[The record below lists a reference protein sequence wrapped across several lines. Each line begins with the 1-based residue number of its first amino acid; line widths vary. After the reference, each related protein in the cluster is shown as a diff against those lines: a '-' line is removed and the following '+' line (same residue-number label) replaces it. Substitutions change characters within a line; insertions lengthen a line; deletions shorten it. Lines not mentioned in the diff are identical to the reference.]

1 MKLTGHMYMLI
12 PHTPTMTI
20 TDLSTNTSKICCIA
34 DLHIGVHQNNTLWH
48 DIALKWANWLK
59 GELEKK
65 NIYDIFIL
73 GDVYHYRDE
82 VAVNTMH
89 VVNQIFSLWKDFNI
103 TVLVGNHDAYYKDN
117 STVSSLSLLDGKNK
131 IRVIDTTQTFTLY
144 GKTVT
149 FLPWGAPLSDV
160 PKSDILFG
168 HLEVESFK
176 MNSYKL
182 CEHGIKT
189 QSLFDKAKLV
199 MTGHFHLREERSYDK
214 GTVIYVGNPYE
225 MDYGDYNSKKGY
237 YILDINAL
245 TYDFCENTLS
255 PRHSKITVT
264 ELQQY
269 CDTKRDISE
278 LFANNIVRVVV
289 DGKHGVDDIDK
300 VIKYASGLNPVN
312 LSIDYSL
319 HDTTIG
325 VNEALSVSDSVDLDQ
340 TLRDFIATLDIED
353 KSEIEAYCIDV
364 LKKVK

>member
-1 MKLTGHMYMLI
+1 M
-12 PHTPTMTI
+12 MTI
-20 TDLSTNTSKICCIA
+20 TDLNTKTPKICCIA

-48 DIALKWANWLK
+48 EIALKWASWLK
-59 GELEKK
+59 QELESK
-65 NIYDIFIL
+65 NVSDIFIL

-89 VVNQIFSLWKDFNI
+89 VVNQIFSLWKEFNI
-103 TVLVGNHDAYYKDN
+103 TILVGNHDAYYKDN

-160 PKSDILFG
+160 PKSDVLFG

-182 CEHGIKT
+182 CEHGTKT

-199 MTGHFHLREERSYDK
+199 MTGHFHLREERSYDA

-237 YILDINAL
+237 YILDVNDL
-245 TYDFCENTLS
+245 KYHFYENTIS

-269 CDTKRDISE
+269 QSDKKDVSE
-278 LFANNIVRVVV
+278 LFTNNIVRVVV
-289 DGKHGVDDIDK
+289 DGKHNTDDIDK
-300 VIKYASGLNPVN
+300 VIRYASELNPVN
-312 LSIDYSL
+312 LSVDYSL

-325 VNEALSVSDSVDLDQ
+325 VNEVLSIADSVDLDL
-340 TLRDFIATLDIED
+340 TLRDFIATLDIEN
-353 KSEIEAYCIDV
+353 KVEIETYCTDV
-364 LKKVK
+364 LKKVR

>member
-1 MKLTGHMYMLI
+1 MLTQ
-12 PHTPTMTI
+12 HTTTMTI
-20 TDLSTNTSKICCIA
+20 TDLNTKTSKICCIA
-34 DLHIGVHQNNTLWH
+34 DLHIGVHQNNSLWH
-48 DIALKWANWLK
+48 DIALKWATWLK
-59 GELEKK
+59 ADLEEK
-65 NIYDIFIL
+65 NIHDIFIL

-89 VVNQIFSLWKDFNI
+89 IVNQIFSLWKDFNI
-103 TVLVGNHDAYYKDN
+103 TILVGNHDAYYKDN
-117 STVSSLSLLDGKNK
+117 STVNSLSLLNGKNK

-149 FLPWGAPLSDV
+149 FLPWGASLSEI

-189 QSLFDKAKLV
+189 QSLFDKARLI
-199 MTGHFHLREERSYDK
+199 MTGHFHLREERQYDN
-214 GTVIYVGNPYE
+214 GTIIYVGNPYE

-237 YILDINAL
+237 YILDVNDL
-245 TYDFCENTLS
+245 SYNFYENTVS
-255 PRHSKITVT
+255 PKHSKVTVT

-269 CDTKRDISE
+269 KKDKKDIKD
-278 LFANNIVRVVV
+278 LFTNNIVRIIV
-289 DGKHGVDDIDK
+289 DGNHAVDDIDK
-300 VIKYASGLNPVN
+300 AIKYASDFDSIN

-319 HDTTIG
+319 HDNTIG
-325 VNEALSVSDSVDLDQ
+325 INETISTSNSVDLEQ
-340 TLRDFIATLDIED
+340 TLREFIETLDIQN
-353 KSEIEAYCIDV
+353 KKEIELYCIDI